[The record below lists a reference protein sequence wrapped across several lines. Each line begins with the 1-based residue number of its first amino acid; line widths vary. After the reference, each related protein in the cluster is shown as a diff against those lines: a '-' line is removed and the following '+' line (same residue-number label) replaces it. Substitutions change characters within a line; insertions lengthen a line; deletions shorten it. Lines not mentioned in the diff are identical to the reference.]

1 MKKKFNVDF
10 LGEAI
15 DFMESL
21 DEKTR
26 EKIYYNLR
34 KSQVVNNPELFKKL
48 NQLIWE
54 FRTKYNKNNYR
65 LLAFWD
71 KTDKEETL
79 VIATNG
85 FMKKTN
91 KTPKLEIKRAEEIRK
106 EYFEQKTI
114 KNEK

>member
-1 MKKKFNVDF
+1 MP
-10 LGEAI
+10 
-15 DFMESL
+15 
-21 DEKTR
+21 
-26 EKIYYNLR
+26 
-34 KSQVVNNPELFKKL
+34 KSYCKKL

>member
-1 MKKKFNVDF
+1 MKKKFEVDF

-26 EKIYYNLR
+26 EKIYYNMR
-34 KSQVVNNPELFKKL
+34 KSQLVNDSELFKKL

-54 FRTKYNKNNYR
+54 FRTKYNKKIYR
-65 LLAFWD
+65 LLSFWD

-79 VIATNG
+79 VIATHG
-85 FMKKTN
+85 FLKKTN
-91 KTPKLEIKRAEEIRK
+91 KTPKIEIKKAEEIRK
-106 EYFEQKTI
+106 EYFKQKMR
-114 KNEK
+114 KNGK